1 MECTSVN
8 GKASGSVLLFALIVA
23 LVFLVVAKYMAD
35 MMSLQFKS
43 SYFSKK
49 EFQFFSEVDS
59 GIHAVAGWMA
69 YYKRDDVP
77 REVSDTDY
85 YQVEVCYIAD
95 RVRRLPGFSGNW
107 LGKDEYL
114 KSMSE
119 DEYLDKKGDNH
130 LKIESIVFVA
140 YSHEG
145 YGNE

>member
-1 MECTSVN
+1 MSRPAN
-8 GKASGSVLLFALIVA
+8 NRADGSVLLFALIVS
-23 LVFLVVAKYMAD
+23 LVLLVVAKYMAD
-35 MMSLQFKS
+35 MMSLQFRS

-85 YQVEVCYIAD
+85 YQVEVRYIAD

-114 KSMSE
+114 RSE
-119 DEYLDKKGDNH
+119 GKGNNH
-130 LKIESIVFVA
+130 LEIESIVFVA